1 MPESGKVHA
10 VTTPR
15 ALRSAVSRLA
25 PALALLLAACRSQPP
40 DPTAGPQSQPP
51 SATVPPH
58 ASSAPSAATPPA
70 DAGAKTGAADAGAT
84 DAPKAAGGPT
94 VDDKLDGT
102 AFTKEVQ
109 AAARIAA
116 CIGDDAWIPAN
127 VDRKMVDKHCTLLKP
142 NYDVYKKEWLD
153 VAMPFLAKLRPQG
166 LPDKVVYPFG
176 GGDLVSALATYPD
189 ATEITTISLE
199 IAGDV
204 RGVAKVDAKQ
214 LAVLRD
220 HLGKLFLKAH
230 SRTENLDIETRGAIP
245 GETAFTMAALAVHG
259 YEPVTLRYF
268 TFENDG
274 SLHYLTDAEI
284 TKNEKNAGKGGPFS
298 NAEIR
303 FHKPGDPNVRILRH
317 VAYDL
322 SDDSLK
328 KSPALLA
335 YLDARGK
342 KVSTM
347 TKAASH
353 LLWDDAHFS
362 TIRDW
367 LMTHTDWMISD
378 TTGVPPR
385 IAKKYGFV
393 QDVFG
398 LYEWPEPFGTV
409 NNADAKAYKELFK
422 ASSSGPISF
431 RYGYPDN
438 KSHGHIVV
446 TRKPD
451 VGGGKP

>member
-1 MPESGKVHA
+1 M
-10 VTTPR
+10 TPFR
-15 ALRSAVSRLA
+15 GAAFTLVASL
-25 PALALLLAACRSQPP
+25 ALAAAGCRPSPP
-40 DPTAGPQSQPP
+40 DPAPQPPTTTASP
-51 SATVPPH
+51 SATPARPPPTDD
-58 ASSAPSAATPPA
+58 ASAATQ
-70 DAGAKTGAADAGAT
+70 DAGAVVATGDAGAAT
-84 DAPKAAGGPT
+84 PGKGDSGPT
-94 VDDKLDGT
+94 VDDVLEGT
-102 AFTKEVQ
+102 AFTKQVQ
-109 AAARIAA
+109 AAARVAA
-116 CIGDDAWIPAN
+116 CVGDDAWIPPN
-127 VDRKMVDKHCTLLKP
+127 VDKKLVTQHCAGMKP
-142 NYDVYKKEWLD
+142 LYDGYRKEWMD

-166 LPDKVVYPFG
+166 MPSSLVYPFG
-176 GGDLVSALATYPD
+176 GGDLLHALATYPD
-189 ATEITTISLE
+189 ATEVTTISLE

-204 RGVAKVDAKQ
+204 RGIDKVDNGR
-214 LAVLRD
+214 LARELGVLRS

-230 SRTENLDIETRGAIP
+230 SRTENLDIETRGAVP
-245 GETAFTMAALAVHG
+245 GEVGFTMAALYLHG
-259 YEPVTLRYF
+259 FEPVTLRYF

-274 SLHYLTDAEI
+274 TLHYLTDKEI
-284 TKNEKNAGKGGPFS
+284 EKSTKTGRDGPFA

-303 FHKPGDPNVRILRH
+303 FHKAGDKRVRILRH

-322 SDDSLK
+322 SDGSLK

-353 LLWDDAHFS
+353 LLWDDQGFS
-362 TIRDW
+362 VIRDW

-393 QDVFG
+393 QDLFG

-409 NNADAKAYKELFK
+409 NNADAKAFKDAFK